1 MKIKTYDFTKYE
13 KVYVADGN
21 GGFDTIN
28 KDELTGKNEVLVVGH
43 NATSHIEWEFDGTA
57 YNEFYTKDEFGNI
70 VKIESDYDM
79 SVSCCV
85 INPKSKTGKS
95 FSVEYEDGILVSTCV
110 LRSIVDKNGVLT
122 SQKIVVKPGRYRRDD
137 GHHCGCAFVV
147 NEMNIYNDD
156 EHAAWYSAPVID
168 KEKVTPRADLVRI
181 DDTVLNSLTT
191 RFIELKAFADANNI
205 KLIVNEY
212 SGEIHAVKVP
222 EGYDVKVDEG
232 DYANTI
238 PWELMPVIGAVNCTM
253 NEDSDYQPT
262 LVKKKI
268 GETNQN

>member
-1 MKIKTYDFTKYE
+1 MNIKTYDFTKYE

-21 GGFDTIN
+21 GGFDSIN
-28 KDELTGKNEVLVVGH
+28 RDELTGKNEVLVVGN

-70 VKIESDYDM
+70 VKIKPDYDM
-79 SVSCCV
+79 SVCCCV
-85 INPKSKTGKS
+85 INQKSKTGKS
-95 FSVEYEDGILVSTCV
+95 FSVEYVDGILVSTCE

-122 SQKIVVKPGRYRRDD
+122 SQKIVVEPGRYRRYD
-137 GHHCGCAFVV
+137 GHSCGCAFVV
-147 NEMNIYNDD
+147 AEMDIYNDD

-181 DDTVLNSLTT
+181 DDSVLNSLTT
-191 RFIELKAFADANNI
+191 RFSELKAFADANNI
-205 KLIVNEY
+205 KLLVDEY
-212 SGEIHAVKVP
+212 SGDIHAVKVP
-222 EGYDVKVDEG
+222 EGYDVELDEG
-232 DYANTI
+232 DYANMI
-238 PWELMPVIGAVNCTM
+238 PWELMPVIGKCNNTM
-253 NEDSDYQPT
+253 NVDSDYQPM